1 MRSKTSALG
10 VFNLEE
16 LKSSDYF
23 KEKTLLRWEVLFDE
37 WEIDNNLYF
46 IDSWKLSI
54 EKYTTKEKETSK
66 QLAVIKTWDFLWE
79 GSLNNS
85 IPKQVKIIS
94 LETTKILYI
103 DAKNDFLEF
112 MKINP
117 ELAKNILVWII
128 DITNKRTLSSNKYI
142 ASLYEIN
149 QSINKIEEINYLE
162 IFKILEKIKTILN
175 WEYILYLEVN
185 PIDEKYLTLKYNSRK
200 PMKMQDL
207 LVQKWHYKLDE
218 IWINKADRILT
229 KEIKIA
235 TEHLW
240 NIIVWKKENFS
251 ENEKRIFIGLVTS
264 LSGML
269 KQKKILEEERNIEFS
284 KI

>member
-1 MRSKTSALG
+1 M
-10 VFNLEE
+10 FNLKE
-16 LKSSDYF
+16 LKSSEYF

-66 QLAVIKTWDFLWE
+66 QLAIIKTWDFLWE

-85 IPKQVKIIS
+85 VPKEVKVIS

-103 DAKNDFLEF
+103 DAKNDFLDF
-112 MKINP
+112 MKKKP

-162 IFKILEKIKTILN
+162 IFKILEKIKIILN
-175 WEYILYLEVN
+175 WEYILYLETN
-185 PIDEKYLTLKYNSRK
+185 PIDDKYLTLKYNSRK
-200 PMKMQDL
+200 YLKMQDL
-207 LVQKWHYKLDE
+207 LVQKGHYKLDE
-218 IWINKADRILT
+218 IWINKTDKILT

-240 NIIVWKKENFS
+240 NIIVWKKEKFS

-269 KQKKILEEERNIEFS
+269 KQKKILEEERNMEFS